1 MAMQRYEP
9 SPTRQTPATDQLF
22 AVRVH
27 LYNGQPN
34 PGMNFIGG
42 VPSTAA
48 EERYYVPPN
57 SVVIG
62 PRTIATSVSA
72 GAAKRRSVAS
82 PVHSVV
88 GCLSAGQFIDTTA
101 TDQMRVFGIAPE
113 GIPIANAKALQDSVN
128 HDSLGRFSVIHH
140 GVATISV
147 PYQLNNDAATQMC
160 GHKDKKIGDV
170 VIVADQFDRDPD
182 IEYGFNGDP
191 GDTCRPIPVQFI
203 SRANFHAFMANA
215 ALPRQPDYQLS
226 NDDPRRGTAAA
237 VAGDLQSPDSAWY
250 KLMKKTIMNSMVG
263 FVLETGGS
271 RRNEIRV
278 MLRLDSTPTH
288 DLSPNVSQEMFRAV
302 LQEIS
307 DRRGTSP
314 AGRQA
319 DDLLGNAAF
328 PDIQAAAAATTPHPT
343 TTLRQG
349 TAGPFTDSISGA
361 FADGLPDDCYDGN
374 AVGSVLGMAG
384 AVIANQTNQAVGSIA
399 PGTDPRVAAACFSR
413 ASNPQLGLDP
423 TMKPIAGSLAAAVL
437 GHSSSAPA
445 TSSQMGAIS
454 EVLSSIADSNASAS
468 DHTVR
473 FGAVEATM
481 ADIPPEV
488 VASHHLVHPTYG
500 TVANPAFV
508 EGLSPE
514 GITLCPYKTSE
525 VANTAEI
532 QKQIAAAVE
541 IAQRSGV
548 CVHSSPKADDMA
560 QALGSMF

>member
-34 PGMNFIGG
+34 PGANYNFIGNA
-42 VPSTAA
+42 PSTAA

-72 GAAKRRSVAS
+72 GAAKRRSIAS

-88 GCLSAGQFIDTTA
+88 GCLSEDQFIDFDNTNLK
-101 TDQMRVFGIAPE
+101 QMRVFGIAPE

-147 PYQLNNDAATQMC
+147 PYQLNTTAATEAC

-170 VIVADQFDRDPD
+170 VIVNAVDAFTVDDQ
-182 IEYGFNGDP
+182 YGFNGDP
-191 GDTCRPIPVQFI
+191 GSTCRPIPIRFI
-203 SRANFHAFMANA
+203 SRNNYHSLMSNI
-215 ALPRQPDYQLS
+215 PIPNQNSCDYGLRH
-226 NDDPRRGTAAA
+226 DVGAG
-237 VAGDLQSPDSAWY
+237 GDLNNPASEY
-250 KLMKKTIMNSMVG
+250 YTTLKRKIMNCMVG

-307 DRRGTSP
+307 DRRGANANTGSNN
-314 AGRQA
+314 
-319 DDLLGNAAF
+319 LLRNAAF
-328 PDIQAAAAATTPHPT
+328 ADLQAAARATTPRET
-343 TTLRQG
+343 TTLGHRI
-349 TAGPFTDSISGA
+349 AGPFTDSISGA
-361 FADGLPDDCYDGN
+361 FSDGLPDDCYDGN

-423 TMKPIAGSLAAAVL
+423 TMKPVAGSLAAAVL

-468 DHTVR
+468 NHTVK

-532 QKQIAAAVE
+532 QKQIAAAME